1 MPWCARN
8 LQRLVMPPKKKDAK
22 EVTKELIFWSFKPHA
37 SLQVEK
43 TVLIGRMGTNLKV
56 GIVGLPNVGK
66 VPRLQSTCS
75 QSKLSN
81 DTSNASLVNLLQ
93 RVDQEQSS
101 CCWELPFLYNRPQRG
116 GILTKTFTFLDLV
129 LLKARVAV
137 PDERWDWLVAHHKP
151 ASKVESSVFY

>member
-1 MPWCARN
+1 M
-8 LQRLVMPPKKKDAK
+8 
-22 EVTKELIFWSFKPHA
+22 
-37 SLQVEK
+37 EK

-66 VPRLQSTCS
+66 VPRLQSTCF
-75 QSKLSN
+75 QSKLPN

-93 RVDQEQSS
+93 RVDQEQPS
-101 CCWELPFLYNRPQRG
+101 CCRELPLLYNRPQRG
-116 GILTKTFTFLDLV
+116 GILTKTFTFLDLVV

-151 ASKVESSVFY
+151 ASKVEQSFLLKNLD